1 MHHPTHEST
10 AELVASSG
18 SAVVKTLLV
27 REATALIS
35 SVTLERLPNI
45 SRAVFSYVIWE

>member
-10 AELVASSG
+10 AELVASS
-18 SAVVKTLLV
+18 SSVVVKTLLV

-35 SVTLERLPNI
+35 SMTLERLPNF